1 MELSLNIKLTDRRY
15 SGESRTQFN
24 FLVFFFFYYYFFFS
38 TDNLGV
44 QKGVQ
49 KGGPE
54 RGVHVLSTPSL
65 IGQKKYFS
73 GQISRME
80 FDHCW
85 NWLSNNK
92 FPGAL
97 QLLK

>member
-1 MELSLNIKLTDRRY
+1 MELSLNIKLTDQRY
-15 SGESRTQFN
+15 SGESRAQFN
-24 FLVFFFFYYYFFFS
+24 FLVFFFYYFFFQQTIWGS
-38 TDNLGV
+38 R
-44 QKGVQ
+44 KGSR
-49 KGGPE
+49 

-65 IGQKKYFS
+65 IRQKKYFS

-80 FDHCW
+80 FDHFW

-97 QLLK
+97 QLLKYTFA